1 MSTSETTQVL
11 RELTLLSAGGWYT
24 LTKDASETVLTT
36 IEGAMRDVSECDD
49 NGGGT
54 LMYMRALERCVQAS
68 GAVLGQKKW
77 LRLKRALKE
86 FAVARARLVVKRTR
100 FDNGCAMDA
109 LSMDVLIEILSRCD
123 VETLKA
129 SACVS
134 KDFREAAAIVAATAT
149 THANA
154 DDFPRVRCLKCKKYM
169 WRSQMDELSCLS
181 SKHRHTLGET
191 LRGGLWK
198 YAFRRELRRRRCRYI
213 DEDSDDSSNDNA
225 SSSEEDDNDQSESTF
240 KERKFWTIGRS

>member
-1 MSTSETTQVL
+1 
-11 RELTLLSAGGWYT
+11 
-24 LTKDASETVLTT
+24 
-36 IEGAMRDVSECDD
+36 MRDVSECDD

-54 LMYMRALERCVQAS
+54 MMYMRALERCVQAS

-86 FAVARARLVVKRTR
+86 FAVSRARLVVKRPH

-109 LSMDVLIEILSRCD
+109 LSMDILIEILSRCD

-134 KDFREAAAIVAATAT
+134 KDFREAAAIVAVTAT

-169 WRSQMDELSCLS
+169 WRSQMDEVSCLS

-213 DEDSDDSSNDNA
+213 DEDSDDSTRSTDNE
-225 SSSEEDDNDQSESTF
+225 SSSDDDDNDQSESTF